1 MINAKSK
8 QNIKVKNFNK
18 TIYKNTHNINDPFA
32 EFRSK
37 LSSSTLKALI
47 KYGKTL

>member
-1 MINAKSK
+1 MKTLSQ
-8 QNIKVKNFNK
+8 QNIKVRTFNK
-18 TIYKNTHNINDPFA
+18 AIYKNTHNINDPFA

-37 LSSSTLKALI
+37 LSSSTLKALT